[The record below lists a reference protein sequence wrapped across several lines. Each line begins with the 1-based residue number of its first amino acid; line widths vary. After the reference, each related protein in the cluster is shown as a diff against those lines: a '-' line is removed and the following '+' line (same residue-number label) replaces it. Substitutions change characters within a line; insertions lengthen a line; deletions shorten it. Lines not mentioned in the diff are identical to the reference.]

1 MKKILIYDCE
11 IIKAIRDP
19 KKVDLAHI
27 EYCNGWDDYENM
39 GISVIG
45 VNFISE
51 EWDKIFNHNL
61 LGRGVMGELIGF
73 QDGLDVVDVLVGFN
87 NQSFDD
93 KLLKANGFIIPENVV
108 NYDLLAEIW
117 EGAGLGREF
126 IYPTHAGFGLD
137 AICKAN
143 GLGEKSGDGANAA
156 ILWQK
161 GKYQEV
167 IDYCENDIRLT
178 RKLFDLIQETGE
190 IKDPREDNF
199 YFKKHN
205 PDFEFKPIKVR
216 KLSKLIKT
224 ENTDS
229 LIQAKCLNAPR
240 LTPDLI
246 ESKIV
251 KEEYHLLTD
260 VLTVCVLTLEN
271 GFTVIGESACASPA
285 NYNKE
290 IGDRIARD
298 NAKEKI
304 WVLEGYLLKQ
314 KLFEGL
320 I

>member
-11 IIKAIRDP
+11 IIKAIRDT

-51 EWDKIFNHNL
+51 EMDAVFNHTISTDLPN
-61 LGRGVMGELIGF
+61 F
-73 QDGLDVVDVLVGFN
+73 QYGLDVADVLVGFN

-93 KLLKANGFIIPENVV
+93 KLLKANGFIIPETIV

-126 IYPTHAGFGLD
+126 VYLTHAGFGLD

-161 GKYQEV
+161 GKHQEV
-167 IDYCENDIRLT
+167 IDYCENDIKLT
-178 RKLFDLIQETGE
+178 RKLFDLIQEKGE

-199 YFKKHN
+199 YFKKYN
-205 PDFEFKPIKVR
+205 PDFIFKPIKVR
-216 KLSKLIKT
+216 KL
-224 ENTDS
+224 
-229 LIQAKCLNAPR
+229 
-240 LTPDLI
+240 
-246 ESKIV
+246 
-251 KEEYHLLTD
+251 EEL
-260 VLTVCVLTLEN
+260 
-271 GFTVIGESACASPA
+271 IGEV
-285 NYNKE
+285 K
-290 IGDRIARD
+290 
-298 NAKEKI
+298 
-304 WVLEGYLLKQ
+304 
-314 KLFEGL
+314 
-320 I
+320 

>member
-27 EYCNGWDDYENM
+27 NYCNGWDDYENM

-51 EWDKIFNHNL
+51 EGDVVFNHNAL
-61 LGRGVMGELIGF
+61 LNRDLGIDAF
-73 QDGLDVVDVLVGFN
+73 QEGLDVVDILVGFN

-93 KLLKANGFIIPENVV
+93 KLLKANGFIIPDNIV

-126 IYPTHAGFGLD
+126 VYPTHAGFGLD

-143 GLGEKSGDGANAA
+143 SLGEKSGDGANAA

-161 GKYQEV
+161 GKHQEV
-167 IDYCENDIRLT
+167 IDYCENDIKLT

-199 YFKKHN
+199 YFKKYN

-216 KLSKLIKT
+216 KLSELLG
-224 ENTDS
+224 E
-229 LIQAKCLNAPR
+229 
-240 LTPDLI
+240 
-246 ESKIV
+246 V
-251 KEEYHLLTD
+251 K
-260 VLTVCVLTLEN
+260 
-271 GFTVIGESACASPA
+271 
-285 NYNKE
+285 
-290 IGDRIARD
+290 
-298 NAKEKI
+298 
-304 WVLEGYLLKQ
+304 
-314 KLFEGL
+314 
-320 I
+320 

>member
-45 VNFISE
+45 VNIIDTNDGF
-51 EWDKIFNHNL
+51 DFVTNHNATL
-61 LGRGVMGELIGF
+61 NTDLRTFQIGLN
-73 QDGLDVVDVLVGFN
+73 GTEVLVGFN

-93 KLLKANGFIIPENVV
+93 KLLKANGFIIPDTVI

-126 IYPTHAGFGLD
+126 VYSTHAGFGLD

-161 GKYQEV
+161 GKHQEV

-216 KLSKLIKT
+216 KLSELLG
-224 ENTDS
+224 D
-229 LIQAKCLNAPR
+229 
-240 LTPDLI
+240 
-246 ESKIV
+246 V
-251 KEEYHLLTD
+251 K
-260 VLTVCVLTLEN
+260 
-271 GFTVIGESACASPA
+271 
-285 NYNKE
+285 
-290 IGDRIARD
+290 
-298 NAKEKI
+298 
-304 WVLEGYLLKQ
+304 
-314 KLFEGL
+314 
-320 I
+320 

>member
-27 EYCNGWDDYENM
+27 EYCNGWDDYDNM

-45 VNFISE
+45 VNFIGE
-51 EWDKIFNHNL
+51 DGDRVFNHNVNKPHL
-61 LGRGVMGELIGF
+61 SIKGF
-73 QDGLDVVDVLVGFN
+73 QFGLDAADVLVGFN

-93 KLLKANGFIIPENVV
+93 KLLKANGFVIPETVI

-126 IYPTHAGFGLD
+126 VYPTHAGFGLD

-161 GKYQEV
+161 GKHQEV
-167 IDYCENDIRLT
+167 IDYCENDIKLT

-205 PDFEFKPIKVR
+205 PDFIFKPIKVR
-216 KLSKLIKT
+216 KLS
-224 ENTDS
+224 
-229 LIQAKCLNAPR
+229 
-240 LTPDLI
+240 
-246 ESKIV
+246 
-251 KEEYHLLTD
+251 
-260 VLTVCVLTLEN
+260 
-271 GFTVIGESACASPA
+271 
-285 NYNKE
+285 E
-290 IGDRIARD
+290 ILDAR
-298 NAKEKI
+298 
-304 WVLEGYLLKQ
+304 
-314 KLFEGL
+314 
-320 I
+320 

>member
-45 VNFISE
+45 INFISE
-51 EWDKIFNHNL
+51 EGDVVFNHNAL
-61 LGRGVMGELIGF
+61 LNRDLGIDAF
-73 QDGLDVVDVLVGFN
+73 QEGLDVANVLVGFN

-93 KLLKANGFIIPENVV
+93 KLLKANGFIIPDTVI

-126 IYPTHAGFGLD
+126 VYPTHAGFGLD

-161 GKYQEV
+161 GKHQEV
-167 IDYCENDIRLT
+167 IEYCENDIRLT

-190 IKDPREDNF
+190 IRDPREDNF
-199 YFKKHN
+199 YFKKYN
-205 PDFEFKPIKVR
+205 PDFEFKTIKVR
-216 KLSKLIKT
+216 KLS
-224 ENTDS
+224 E
-229 LIQAKCLNAPR
+229 
-240 LTPDLI
+240 
-246 ESKIV
+246 
-251 KEEYHLLTD
+251 LLD
-260 VLTVCVLTLEN
+260 
-271 GFTVIGESACASPA
+271 
-285 NYNKE
+285 
-290 IGDRIARD
+290 AR
-298 NAKEKI
+298 
-304 WVLEGYLLKQ
+304 
-314 KLFEGL
+314 
-320 I
+320 

>member
-1 MKKILIYDCE
+1 MSKILIYDCE

-51 EWDKIFNHNL
+51 EGDAIFNHNAL
-61 LGRGVMGELIGF
+61 LNRDLGINAF
-73 QDGLDVVDVLVGFN
+73 QEGLDVVDVLVGFN

-93 KLLKANGFIIPENVV
+93 KLLKANGFTIPEHVV
-108 NYDLLAEIW
+108 NYDILAEIW
-117 EGAGLGREF
+117 EGAGLGRDF
-126 IYPTHAGFGLD
+126 VYPTHAGFGLD

-156 ILWQK
+156 VLWQK
-161 GKYQEV
+161 GKHQEV
-167 IDYCENDIRLT
+167 IDYCENDIKLT

-216 KLSKLIKT
+216 KLS
-224 ENTDS
+224 E
-229 LIQAKCLNAPR
+229 
-240 LTPDLI
+240 
-246 ESKIV
+246 
-251 KEEYHLLTD
+251 LLD
-260 VLTVCVLTLEN
+260 
-271 GFTVIGESACASPA
+271 
-285 NYNKE
+285 
-290 IGDRIARD
+290 AR
-298 NAKEKI
+298 
-304 WVLEGYLLKQ
+304 
-314 KLFEGL
+314 
-320 I
+320 

>member
-45 VNFISE
+45 VNCIDKNDGFDLIS
-51 EWDKIFNHNL
+51 NHNL
-61 LGRGVMGELIGF
+61 LHNTLDKF
-73 QDGLDVVDVLVGFN
+73 QFGLHGVDVLVGFN

-93 KLLKANGFIIPENVV
+93 KLLKANGFVIPESVI

-126 IYPTHAGFGLD
+126 VYPTHAGFGLD

-161 GKYQEV
+161 GKHQEV
-167 IDYCENDIRLT
+167 IDYCENDIKLT
-178 RKLFDLIQETGE
+178 RKLFDLIQEKGE

-199 YFKKHN
+199 YFKKYN
-205 PDFEFKPIKVR
+205 PDFVFKPIKVR
-216 KLSKLIKT
+216 KL
-224 ENTDS
+224 
-229 LIQAKCLNAPR
+229 
-240 LTPDLI
+240 
-246 ESKIV
+246 
-251 KEEYHLLTD
+251 EEL
-260 VLTVCVLTLEN
+260 
-271 GFTVIGESACASPA
+271 IGE
-285 NYNKE
+285 
-290 IGDRIARD
+290 IR
-298 NAKEKI
+298 
-304 WVLEGYLLKQ
+304 
-314 KLFEGL
+314 
-320 I
+320 

>member
-45 VNFISE
+45 VNWITE
-51 EWDKIFNHNL
+51 EGDEGFSHNCDKDL
-61 LGRGVMGELIGF
+61 ETF
-73 QDGLDVVDVLVGFN
+73 QNGLYVADVLVGFN

-93 KLLKANGFIIPENVV
+93 SLIKANGFNIPNDII

-117 EGAGLGREF
+117 EGVGLGREF
-126 IYPTHAGFGLD
+126 VYPTHAGFGLD

-156 ILWQK
+156 VLWQK
-161 GKYQEV
+161 GEHQKV
-167 IDYCENDIRLT
+167 IDYCENDIKLT
-178 RKLFDLIQETGE
+178 RKLFDLIQEKGE

-216 KLSKLIKT
+216 
-224 ENTDS
+224 
-229 LIQAKCLNAPR
+229 R
-240 LTPDLI
+240 L
-246 ESKIV
+246 
-251 KEEYHLLTD
+251 EEL
-260 VLTVCVLTLEN
+260 V
-271 GFTVIGESACASPA
+271 GE
-285 NYNKE
+285 
-290 IGDRIARD
+290 
-298 NAKEKI
+298 
-304 WVLEGYLLKQ
+304 V
-314 KLFEGL
+314 
-320 I
+320 

>member
-11 IIKAIRDP
+11 IIKAIIDP

-45 VNFISE
+45 VNTIIDGM
-51 EWDKIFNHNL
+51 DKITNFNAAPNNEAMEQL
-61 LGRGVMGELIGF
+61 NTF
-73 QDGLDVVDVLVGFN
+73 QYVLDDTYALVGFN

-93 KLLKANGFIIPENVV
+93 KLLKANGFVIPESVI

-126 IYPTHAGFGLD
+126 VYPTHAGFGLD

-156 ILWQK
+156 VLWQK
-161 GKYQEV
+161 GKHQEV
-167 IDYCENDIRLT
+167 IDYCENDIKLT

-205 PDFEFKPIKVR
+205 PNFEFKPIKVR
-216 KLSKLIKT
+216 KLEELLG
-224 ENTDS
+224 E
-229 LIQAKCLNAPR
+229 
-240 LTPDLI
+240 
-246 ESKIV
+246 V
-251 KEEYHLLTD
+251 K
-260 VLTVCVLTLEN
+260 
-271 GFTVIGESACASPA
+271 
-285 NYNKE
+285 
-290 IGDRIARD
+290 
-298 NAKEKI
+298 
-304 WVLEGYLLKQ
+304 WVQ
-314 KLFEGL
+314 N
-320 I
+320 

>member
-1 MKKILIYDCE
+1 MKILIYDCE

-27 EYCNGWDDYENM
+27 EYCNGWEDYENM

-45 VNFISE
+45 VNIIDTNDGF
-51 EWDKIFNHNL
+51 DFVTNHNVNL
-61 LGRGVMGELIGF
+61 TGDLRSFQLGLNGTNILI
-73 QDGLDVVDVLVGFN
+73 GFN

-93 KLLKANGFIIPENVV
+93 KLLKANGFIIPENIV

-161 GKYQEV
+161 GKHQEV

-190 IKDPREDNF
+190 IRDPREDNF
-199 YFKKHN
+199 YFKKYN

-216 KLSKLIKT
+216 KLSELI
-224 ENTDS
+224 
-229 LIQAKCLNAPR
+229 NA
-240 LTPDLI
+240 
-246 ESKIV
+246 
-251 KEEYHLLTD
+251 
-260 VLTVCVLTLEN
+260 
-271 GFTVIGESACASPA
+271 
-285 NYNKE
+285 
-290 IGDRIARD
+290 
-298 NAKEKI
+298 
-304 WVLEGYLLKQ
+304 
-314 KLFEGL
+314 
-320 I
+320 

>member
-27 EYCNGWDDYENM
+27 KYCNGWDDYENM

-51 EWDKIFNHNL
+51 EGDEIFNHNAL
-61 LGRGVMGELIGF
+61 PNRGLGIGAF
-73 QDGLDVVDVLVGFN
+73 QVGLNVTDILVGFN

-93 KLLKANGFIIPENVV
+93 KLLKANGFIIPDTII

-126 IYPTHAGFGLD
+126 VYPTHAGFGLD

-156 ILWQK
+156 VLWQK
-161 GKYQEV
+161 GKPQEV

-216 KLSKLIKT
+216 KLSELL
-224 ENTDS
+224 E
-229 LIQAKCLNAPR
+229 AK
-240 LTPDLI
+240 
-246 ESKIV
+246 
-251 KEEYHLLTD
+251 
-260 VLTVCVLTLEN
+260 
-271 GFTVIGESACASPA
+271 GF
-285 NYNKE
+285 
-290 IGDRIARD
+290 
-298 NAKEKI
+298 
-304 WVLEGYLLKQ
+304 
-314 KLFEGL
+314 
-320 I
+320 

>member
-45 VNFISE
+45 INIITEYSDMV
-51 EWDKIFNHNL
+51 FNHNVNNNSDL
-61 LGRGVMGELIGF
+61 DIRGF
-73 QDGLDVVDVLVGFN
+73 QFGLDAAEVLVGFN

-93 KLLKANGFIIPENVV
+93 KLLKANGFVIPETIV

-126 IYPTHAGFGLD
+126 VYPTHAGFGLD

-161 GKYQEV
+161 GKHQEV
-167 IDYCENDIRLT
+167 IDYCENDIKLT
-178 RKLFDLIQETGE
+178 RKLFDLIQEKGE

-205 PDFEFKPIKVR
+205 PDFIFKPIKVR
-216 KLSKLIKT
+216 KLSEILGEIK
-224 ENTDS
+224 
-229 LIQAKCLNAPR
+229 
-240 LTPDLI
+240 
-246 ESKIV
+246 
-251 KEEYHLLTD
+251 
-260 VLTVCVLTLEN
+260 
-271 GFTVIGESACASPA
+271 
-285 NYNKE
+285 
-290 IGDRIARD
+290 
-298 NAKEKI
+298 
-304 WVLEGYLLKQ
+304 
-314 KLFEGL
+314 
-320 I
+320 

>member
-45 VNFISE
+45 VNFIGE
-51 EWDKIFNHNL
+51 DGDKVFNHNVNNYSDL
-61 LGRGVMGELIGF
+61 DIRGF
-73 QDGLDVVDVLVGFN
+73 QVVLDAADVLVGFN

-93 KLLKANGFIIPENVV
+93 KLLKANGFVIPETIV
-108 NYDLLAEIW
+108 NYDLLVEIW

-126 IYPTHAGFGLD
+126 VYPTHAGFGLD

-156 ILWQK
+156 VLWQK

-167 IDYCENDIRLT
+167 IDYCENDIKLT
-178 RKLFDLIQETGE
+178 RKLFDLIQEKGE

-205 PDFEFKPIKVR
+205 PDFIFKPIKVR
-216 KLSKLIKT
+216 KLGELIN
-224 ENTDS
+224 E
-229 LIQAKCLNAPR
+229 
-240 LTPDLI
+240 
-246 ESKIV
+246 
-251 KEEYHLLTD
+251 
-260 VLTVCVLTLEN
+260 
-271 GFTVIGESACASPA
+271 
-285 NYNKE
+285 
-290 IGDRIARD
+290 
-298 NAKEKI
+298 
-304 WVLEGYLLKQ
+304 
-314 KLFEGL
+314 
-320 I
+320 

>member
-1 MKKILIYDCE
+1 MKILIYDCE

-45 VNFISE
+45 VNYITE
-51 EWDKIFNHNL
+51 EGDVIFNHNNTL
-61 LGRGVMGELIGF
+61 NRDLGIKAF
-73 QDGLDVVDVLVGFN
+73 QQGLDVADVLVGFN

-93 KLLKANGFIIPENVV
+93 KLIKANGFTIPERIV

-117 EGAGLGREF
+117 EGAGLGRTF
-126 IYPTHAGFGLD
+126 VYLTHAGFGLD

-143 GLGEKSGDGANAA
+143 GLGEKSGDGATAA
-156 ILWQK
+156 VLWQK
-161 GKYQEV
+161 GKHQEV

-216 KLSKLIKT
+216 KL
-224 ENTDS
+224 
-229 LIQAKCLNAPR
+229 
-240 LTPDLI
+240 
-246 ESKIV
+246 
-251 KEEYHLLTD
+251 EEL
-260 VLTVCVLTLEN
+260 
-271 GFTVIGESACASPA
+271 IGEV
-285 NYNKE
+285 
-290 IGDRIARD
+290 R
-298 NAKEKI
+298 
-304 WVLEGYLLKQ
+304 
-314 KLFEGL
+314 
-320 I
+320 

>member
-27 EYCNGWDDYENM
+27 DYCNGWDDYENM

-51 EWDKIFNHNL
+51 EGDGVLNHNVNNNSDL
-61 LGRGVMGELIGF
+61 DIKGF
-73 QDGLDVVDVLVGFN
+73 QFGLDAADVLVGFN

-93 KLLKANGFIIPENVV
+93 KLIKANGFVIPETVV

-126 IYPTHAGFGLD
+126 VYPTHAGFGLD

-161 GKYQEV
+161 GKHQEV
-167 IDYCENDIRLT
+167 IDYCENDIKLT
-178 RKLFDLIQETGE
+178 RKLFDLIQEKGE

-199 YFKKHN
+199 YFKKYN
-205 PDFEFKPIKVR
+205 PDFVFKPIKVR
-216 KLSKLIKT
+216 KLSEILGEIK
-224 ENTDS
+224 
-229 LIQAKCLNAPR
+229 
-240 LTPDLI
+240 
-246 ESKIV
+246 
-251 KEEYHLLTD
+251 
-260 VLTVCVLTLEN
+260 
-271 GFTVIGESACASPA
+271 
-285 NYNKE
+285 
-290 IGDRIARD
+290 
-298 NAKEKI
+298 
-304 WVLEGYLLKQ
+304 
-314 KLFEGL
+314 
-320 I
+320 

>member
-51 EWDKIFNHNL
+51 EGDGIFNHNDTL
-61 LGRGVMGELIGF
+61 NRALGIKAF
-73 QDGLDVVDVLVGFN
+73 QYGLNVTDILVGFN

-93 KLLKANGFIIPENVV
+93 KLLKANGFIIPEHVI

-117 EGAGLGREF
+117 EGVGLGREF
-126 IYPTHAGFGLD
+126 VYPTHAGFGLD

-161 GKYQEV
+161 GKHQEV

-199 YFKKHN
+199 YFKKYN

-216 KLSKLIKT
+216 KLSEL
-224 ENTDS
+224 
-229 LIQAKCLNAPR
+229 
-240 LTPDLI
+240 
-246 ESKIV
+246 
-251 KEEYHLLTD
+251 
-260 VLTVCVLTLEN
+260 
-271 GFTVIGESACASPA
+271 IGEV
-285 NYNKE
+285 K
-290 IGDRIARD
+290 
-298 NAKEKI
+298 
-304 WVLEGYLLKQ
+304 
-314 KLFEGL
+314 
-320 I
+320 

>member
-1 MKKILIYDCE
+1 MKTILIYDCE

-45 VNFISE
+45 VNYITLGL
-51 EWDKIFNHNL
+51 DKVFNHTINT
-61 LGRGVMGELIGF
+61 GIKAF
-73 QDGLDVVDVLVGFN
+73 QYGLDETDVLVGFN

-93 KLLKANGFIIPENVV
+93 KLLKANGFIIPDTIL

-117 EGAGLGREF
+117 EGAGLSREF
-126 IYPTHAGFGLD
+126 VYPTHAGFGLD

-161 GKYQEV
+161 GKHQEV

-190 IKDPREDNF
+190 IKDPREDNV
-199 YFKKHN
+199 YFKKYN

-216 KLSKLIKT
+216 KLSELLG
-224 ENTDS
+224 E
-229 LIQAKCLNAPR
+229 
-240 LTPDLI
+240 
-246 ESKIV
+246 V
-251 KEEYHLLTD
+251 K
-260 VLTVCVLTLEN
+260 
-271 GFTVIGESACASPA
+271 
-285 NYNKE
+285 
-290 IGDRIARD
+290 
-298 NAKEKI
+298 
-304 WVLEGYLLKQ
+304 
-314 KLFEGL
+314 
-320 I
+320 